1 MQISLEKA
9 VEGFIA
15 YMADQVVLIPKMG
28 EKFVA
33 YAALGSLRQNPNVLI
48 SKVRPWMEMSGILVD
63 GMVDLDSAKAALD
76 MAFGHVPK
84 LSYFGFTFTHDDATA
99 LLQKM
104 YGQEVA
110 Q

>member
-15 YMADQVVLIPKMG
+15 YLADQIVLIPNLG

-33 YAALGSLRQNPNVLI
+33 YAALGALRKNPNIML
-48 SKVRPWMEMSGILVD
+48 SKVRPWMEMSGMLVD
-63 GMVDLDSAKAALD
+63 GKVDLETAKAALD
-76 MAFGHVPK
+76 MAFGQVPK

-110 Q
+110 